1 MYIIELTYKV
11 SAEEIDK
18 NLDAHMDY
26 LDKYYSTGHFLASG
40 RQEPRTGGII
50 LARAK
55 SRERIEGIVAKD
67 PFNIN
72 GFADYRIIEFKATKN
87 TKEYREFVGEEYTF
101 E

>member
-18 NLDAHMDY
+18 NLDAHMNY
-26 LDKYYSTGHFLASG
+26 IEKYYNTGHFLASG
-40 RQEPRTGGII
+40 RKEPRDGGII
-50 LARAK
+50 FARAK
-55 SRERIEGIVAKD
+55 SRERIEDIVSKD

-72 GFADYRIIEFKATKN
+72 GFADYRIIEFKATKK
-87 TKEYREFVGEEYTF
+87 TKGYDELVGEEYTF